1 MIVKVGD
8 CFAYAL
14 AIERDEPL
22 LSKGAGFK
30 HTDVRSALSSSS
42 ASCNAA
48 GKPQG

>member
-22 LSKGAGFK
+22 LSKGDDFN
-30 HTDVRSALSSSS
+30 HTDVRSALSS
-42 ASCNAA
+42 
-48 GKPQG
+48 